1 MPRVVFVNRFF
12 HPDHSATSQLL
23 SDLAFHLAAADFSV
37 EVVTS
42 RQTYD
47 DPNRELAGSE
57 VVRGVHVH
65 RVRTTRFGRGRLLP
79 RAVDYATFYAAAA
92 AQTATLVDA
101 GTVLVTE
108 TDPPLMSIPS
118 AAVGALRRAKL
129 VHWTQDLFPEVAEA
143 LNVPGI
149 PLVAPV
155 LRRARNASLA
165 AAEANVALGDS
176 MADRLAR
183 EGIPRAKIAVI
194 HNWSLSESE
203 PEASAGATD
212 SLREAW
218 GLQGKLVVGYS
229 GNLGRAH
236 DFTAIIEAAA
246 RLRARADVAFVLV
259 GDGAQR
265 PWIEGQVRAR
275 GLTNVILKPY
285 QPLDRLAATL
295 ALPQVHLVS
304 LKPELEG
311 LIMPS
316 KLYAVLAAGRGVFF
330 VGDKHGEVA
339 RLVAEAECGQAF
351 GMDEGG
357 ALAAAIAALA
367 DGPARARAMGER
379 ARQLWSS
386 RFRRT
391 QALEA
396 WRSLLLRVAASGRA

>member
-23 SDLAFHLAAADFSV
+23 SDLAFHLAAADFVV

-47 DPNRELAGSE
+47 DPTRELAASE
-57 VVRGVHVH
+57 VIRGVRVH

-92 AQTATLVDA
+92 AKAATLVDA

-118 AAVGALRRAKL
+118 AAVGALRRARL

-143 LNVPGI
+143 LHVPGI
-149 PLVAPV
+149 RLVAPA
-155 LRRARNASLA
+155 LRRARNVSLA
-165 AAEANVALGDS
+165 AARTNVALGDS
-176 MADRLAR
+176 MAERLAA
-183 EGIPRAKIAVI
+183 EGIAREKIAVI

-203 PEASAGATD
+203 PEASAAATE
-212 SLREAW
+212 SLRQAW
-218 GLQGKLVVGYS
+218 GLEGKLVVGYS

-236 DFTAIIEAAA
+236 DFMAIVDAAA
-246 RLRARADVAFVLV
+246 RLQSRADIAFVLI

-265 PWIEGQVRAR
+265 PWLEEQVRSR

-330 VGDKHGEVA
+330 VGDQRGEVA
-339 RLVAEAECGQAF
+339 RAGLW
-351 GMDEGG
+351 
-357 ALAAAIAALA
+357 
-367 DGPARARAMGER
+367 RARG
-379 ARQLWSS
+379 
-386 RFRRT
+386 
-391 QALEA
+391 
-396 WRSLLLRVAASGRA
+396 